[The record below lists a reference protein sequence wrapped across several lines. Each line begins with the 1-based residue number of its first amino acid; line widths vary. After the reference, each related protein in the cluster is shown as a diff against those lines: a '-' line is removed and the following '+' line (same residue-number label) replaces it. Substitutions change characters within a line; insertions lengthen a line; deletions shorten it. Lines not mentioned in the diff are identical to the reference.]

1 MVLFESYSFNLENN
15 MDTQTTN
22 TPAVD
27 EVVTPT
33 TPVEETPT
41 TETAPE
47 TTEATPATETEKVA

>member
-1 MVLFESYSFNLENN
+1 

-33 TPVEETPT
+33 APVEETPAVEPT
-41 TETAPE
+41 PE
-47 TTEATPATETEKVA
+47 TTEATPATETEVVA